1 MRPAPDS
8 AVALSVAGSV
18 APSVPGPG
26 GSGAGSG
33 WGRRPRL
40 HHEPVFRFLRSFR
53 SPHSLRSLR
62 APLTALLVAC
72 ALLVGPA
79 SVPVGRGVGAPPG
92 AFGAYVGYDDAGVR
106 RIAALDGWLGAATPR
121 VGHAYLPGDRWSNIE
136 GAPGYLEYWAR
147 WRQERAD
154 RMFVLNVPMLER
166 TEEHVPDRVVREELR
181 AGARGDYDEHFR
193 VLARRLVALG
203 VPDAVLVVGWEM
215 NGITYT
221 HRCGPDPEAWKRYWA
236 RIVGAVRSVD
246 GGQRF
251 RFEFT
256 PSRGLDA
263 VPWNECYPGD
273 RYVDV
278 IGMDA
283 YDQPHGMSFEEQVA
297 EPYGLA
303 AHVRFAR
310 AHGKPVSYPE
320 WGLYRNGDNPEYV
333 RGMLTWF
340 AEHRP
345 LYQTISDYCPHG
357 VWRCSGNPRS
367 SAVYRSLV
375 GGPFG

>member
-1 MRPAPDS
+1 M
-8 AVALSVAGSV
+8 GK
-18 APSVPGPG
+18 
-26 GSGAGSG
+26 
-33 WGRRPRL
+33 
-40 HHEPVFRFLRSFR
+40 
-53 SPHSLRSLR
+53 
-62 APLTALLVAC
+62 
-72 ALLVGPA
+72 
-79 SVPVGRGVGAPPG
+79 GVGGPPG
-92 AFGAYVGYDDAGVR
+92 AFGAYVGYDGAGVR
-106 RIAALDGWLGAATPR
+106 RIAGLDEWLGAATPR

-147 WRQERAD
+147 WRSQRAD

-166 TEEHVPDRVVREELR
+166 TEEHVSDAVVREELR
-181 AGARGDYDEHFR
+181 KGARGDYDGHFR
-193 VLARRLVALG
+193 ALARRLVALG

-215 NGITYT
+215 NGTTYT
-221 HRCGPDPEAWKRYWA
+221 HRCGPDPVAWKRYWG
-236 RIVGAVRSVD
+236 RIVDVMRSEEPVESEESVGGA
-246 GGQRF
+246 GQRF

-256 PSRGLDA
+256 PSRGRDA
-263 VPWNECYPGD
+263 VPWTECYPGD

-278 IGMDA
+278 VGMDA

-303 AHVRFAR
+303 AQVRFAR

-320 WGLYRNGDNPEYV
+320 WGLYRNGDNPDYV
-333 RGMLTWF
+333 RAMLTWF

-367 SAVYRSLV
+367 SAVYRSLLA
-375 GGPFG
+375 GPHG